1 MEHCMELN
9 LACAVCIFVICAVVN
24 CFLNRYA
31 FMTIL
36 IGGALAYTRHIGYYC
51 YREGTYCPF
60 PFNF

>member
-1 MEHCMELN
+1 MELDVG
-9 LACAVCIFVICAVVN
+9 CSICIFIISGAVN

-36 IGGALAYTRHIGYYC
+36 IGGGLGYMRYIGINC
-51 YREGTYCPF
+51 YRLGTYCPF